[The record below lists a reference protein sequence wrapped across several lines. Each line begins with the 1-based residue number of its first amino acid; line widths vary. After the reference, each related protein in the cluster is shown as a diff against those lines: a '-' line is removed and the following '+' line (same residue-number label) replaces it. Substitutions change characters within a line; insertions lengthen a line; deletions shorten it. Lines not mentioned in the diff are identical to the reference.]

1 MRPEEYPSKADF
13 HISPYGDG
21 SRHRVRVAYD
31 TNDSPHWSEEIR
43 IGDDYGI
50 SFPPEY
56 AEAVI
61 AAIRFCA
68 NALAARKE
76 PTP

>member
-1 MRPEEYPSKADF
+1 
-13 HISPYGDG
+13 
-21 SRHRVRVAYD
+21 VRVAYD